1 MDTFEAVKHCSMGGS
16 VHNDGS
22 GFRPAILHELKD
34 RALVALQGYQAL
46 VGGFPL
52 LYCVYL
58 GQAKQLFDQTAKGE
72 SSIDA
77 RC

>member
-16 VHNDGS
+16 VHNDDS

-34 RALVALQGYQAL
+34 RDLVALQGYQAL

-52 LYCVYL
+52 L
-58 GQAKQLFDQTAKGE
+58 
-72 SSIDA
+72 
-77 RC
+77 